1 MKTIYA
7 LVFSLFFTATVQAQC
22 LEQLPT
28 PVSADWAAAHF
39 LSAEQGWVTG
49 ESGQLL
55 QTTNGGQ
62 AWAIADSRTN
72 ANIRALTFLGQA
84 VGWIVGEG
92 GIIRKTTDGGLS
104 WQQQF
109 SPVGA
114 NLNSVDFAFS
124 NLGLVAGDC
133 GTLLRTINGG
143 TAWAWVNA
151 GTPNNL
157 NVVRWVNTQTAL
169 AAGEGG
175 VLLRSTNGGQTWN
188 NIAGTGTGDHYAL
201 EVQGNEVWLSGE
213 GGTYY
218 SGNAGLSWEWLDNRR
233 FHTLAADGSG
243 AIVGAGRS
251 GLVAISTDGGQSWN
265 DLDLLPGADWSA
277 VALTGTRSGYL
288 AGSGGTVVA
297 FRWVNAAASGP
308 NTVCAG
314 EVVQF
319 NAEAVP
325 GNPSYLW
332 EGPNGMIGTG
342 LSVNLLPA
350 NAGDNW
356 YVLSVEE
363 DGCVAQDSILLQ
375 VFPAPEVN
383 LGSDVALCEG
393 ETLLLTGPDD
403 VVSYTWSDGSGN
415 AELEVATTGTYSLTV
430 ENAFGCTD
438 SDMIAVEVQENGTLL
453 LDTLLCTGEF
463 LEVNGNFYDE
473 FNPIGTEVLPGAA
486 VNGCDSLIS
495 VQIEYSITEPITA
508 DTMVCASS
516 FPFVYENIE
525 VEGPGDYF
533 TQILNADGCPQMIFL
548 SVQALQSYDVS
559 FEDSFCEG
567 GFYVW
572 NEQILTNP
580 GTYTRDFTA
589 TDGCDSTVTLLLTE
603 EPAVETNLELSVCEG
618 ETVMVGNTEF
628 GATGTYEVVLNGTA
642 GCDSIVNLAL
652 TVLPNDLN
660 TETAGIC
667 AGEVFTWEGTMLSEP
682 GQYQLVFTNAQGCD
696 SIRVLDLMVFPNP
709 ELFIVDTLP
718 DNGNG
723 NGAAVLDVLQGQP
736 PFSVSWSNG
745 GMGLVQTGLTAGNYT
760 ATVTDANDCSDTLS
774 VTVPMTTSLHEVDQE
789 KVSVWPNPTTG
800 QLWVEWPDA
809 WDAGAVRLF
818 LYNALGEEIRVWE
831 GQERLQALDLAAPNG
846 AYWLMVQYRDQRQ
859 IQKVMITD

>member
-7 LVFSLFFTATVQAQC
+7 LVFSLFFTATIQAQC
-22 LEQLPT
+22 LEELPT

-39 LSAEQGWVTG
+39 LSAEQGWLIG
-49 ESGQLL
+49 ESGQVL
-55 QTTNGGQ
+55 QTTNSGQ
-62 AWAIADSRTN
+62 SWALADPRTN
-72 ANIRALTFLGQA
+72 VNLRGGTFLGQA
-84 VGWIVGEG
+84 MGWIVGESG
-92 GIIRKTTDGGLS
+92 VIRRTTDGGLS

-114 NLNSVDFAFS
+114 DLNSVDFAFS

-143 TAWAWVNA
+143 TAWTWVDA

-157 NVVRWVNTQTAL
+157 NVIRWVNTQTVL

-175 VLLRSTNGGQTWN
+175 VLLRSSNGGQTWN
-188 NIAGTGTGDHYAL
+188 SLVGTGTGDHYAM
-201 EVQGNEVWLSGE
+201 EVQGSEIWLSGE

-233 FHTLAADGSG
+233 FHALAADGSG
-243 AIVGAGRS
+243 TVVGAGRN
-251 GLVAISTDGGQSWN
+251 GLVAVSTDNGQSWD
-265 DLDLLPGADWSA
+265 DLGLLPGVDWSA

-288 AGSGGTVVA
+288 AGSGGMVVA
-297 FRWVNAAASGP
+297 FRWINAAVSGP
-308 NTVCAG
+308 ASVCAG
-314 EVVQF
+314 EVVQL
-319 NAEAVP
+319 NADAVP
-325 GNPSYLW
+325 GSPTYLW
-332 EGPNGMIGTG
+332 EGPNGIIGTG
-342 LSVNLLPA
+342 SSVSLLPA
-350 NAGDNW
+350 SAGDNW

-363 DGCVAQDSILLQ
+363 DGCVAKDSLLLQ
-375 VFPAPEVN
+375 VLPAPEVN

-393 ETLLLTGPDD
+393 ETLLLTGPGD
-403 VVSYTWSDGSGN
+403 VVGYIWSDGSDN

-430 ENAFGCTD
+430 VNAFGCTD
-438 SDMIAVEVQENGTLL
+438 SDMVTVEVQENGTLL
-453 LDTLLCTGEF
+453 LDTLLCSGEF
-463 LEVNGNFYDE
+463 LEVNGNFYDD
-473 FNPIGTEVLPGAA
+473 FNPVGTEVLPGAA

-495 VQIEYSITEPITA
+495 VQIEYSITEPITE

-525 VEGPGDYF
+525 VDGPGDYF

-548 SVQALQSYDVS
+548 SVQALQSYEVS
-559 FEDSFCEG
+559 FEASFCEG

-572 NEQILTNP
+572 NEQVLTNP

-603 EPAVETNLELSVCEG
+603 EPATVTNLELSVCEG
-618 ETVMVGNTEF
+618 ETVAVGNMEF
-628 GATGTYEVVLNGTA
+628 DATGTYEVVLNGNA

-652 TVLPNDLN
+652 TVLPNDLD
-660 TETAGIC
+660 TETAEIC
-667 AGEVFTWEGTMLSEP
+667 DGETYTWEGGILSEP
-682 GQYQLVFTNAQGCD
+682 GQYQLVYTNAQGCD
-696 SIRVLDLMVFPNP
+696 SIRVLDLTVFPNP
-709 ELFIVDTLP
+709 ELFIVDTLA

-736 PFSVSWSNG
+736 PFNASWSNG

-760 ATVTDANDCSDTLS
+760 VTVTDANNCSDTLS
-774 VTVPMTTSLHEVDQE
+774 VTVPMTTSLREVDLGR
-789 KVSVWPNPTTG
+789 VSVWPNPTTG

-809 WDAGAVRLF
+809 WDARAVRLS
-818 LYNALGEEIRVWE
+818 LYNALGKEVRVWE
-831 GQERLQALDLAAPNG
+831 GQERLQALELAAPNG
-846 AYWLMVQYRDQRQ
+846 AYWLMVQYREQRQ